1 MKGLSK
7 EIELAL
13 NTIIEGLNYNF
24 FSSDGTNKSQKAS
37 DIADYVKEL
46 EPEKMKKIME
56 SKTSSFNSAKKI
68 LDKWIG
74 SPNAPSKET
83 IRKYINSVIKAGES
97 ALKTLRIA
105 LSVNIDFDEL
115 DAHKHDAAI
124 KAKPIILE
132 SIFDLSSSI
141 DELKGKIESDDLTF
155 TESEFEVG
163 FPEKFARGELIP
175 LNDYHKNWYNEEKDA
190 VRICPFSTKGNIIT
204 IHNLNIQLPTLPKK
218 KSDILFYKKPK
229 EKQFWQR
236 LEVPK
241 ISNDNKEQWIDYI
254 KEEYR
259 RRKEG
264 VWFYNNGE
272 PVYLTGNHYFALQWC
287 KMLDTGTYMDFRYAQ
302 LNMFYHLEACIV
314 DSRCLGQLFVK
325 SRRTGFTFSALA
337 IMLNSSTSTRNNN
350 FGMTSKSNT
359 DASKAFLKYRYMLLN
374 LPFFFLPLIKGKLD
388 SPNMFEFSMP
398 ADSSK
403 EAKKKRESN
412 TDLFLNNLVDYQPT
426 TNDSYDGQAMFMY
439 LGDEAGKWEKPH
451 DYLSHLGQITPT
463 MLQGGNVVG
472 KAFIGSTV
480 GGMKKGGEQFKE
492 IYKSSDVRKRNKITQ
507 MTSSGLYSY
516 FLPAQDNMEA
526 YTDMYGVCHKTKPK
540 NKTINTKG
548 VEIKSGSLD
557 HLLSEEKQKKKQNDI
572 SLNEQFRAYPRT
584 IEHAFRDEASN
595 SPFNITKIYEQLEY
609 NESLPE
615 TEKYTVGNFDWSD
628 GIDSDVVFHPNSSGR
643 FKISWLPSEVDGTLH
658 FRNNVREH
666 NGYFYPNNKDLV
678 RFGADPFSY
687 KSTHGKGSKGG
698 IHGKT
703 LLLSEGNAPNNKF
716 VVEYIAR
723 PPDETIFFEDA
734 IKCVRFYGSPILVES
749 NKKDLLRHMLNR
761 GYRGF
766 CMNRLDRP
774 KHKLNPDEIKYGGQM
789 MAGKDI
795 LDSHISA
802 IGTWIQN
809 YVGVYNDDIN
819 KVRNNGDMG
828 DMPFE
833 ETLKDWLAFDP
844 DKRTDFD
851 ATISSGLAIMACME
865 FKYKGDKEKHKKKID
880 ISSYIKKYDNTGNIG
895 RLI

>member
-24 FSSDGTNKSQKAS
+24 FSADGTNKKQEAS
-37 DIADYVKEL
+37 DIANYVKEL

-74 SPNAPSKET
+74 SPNAPSKDT
-83 IRKYINSVIKAGES
+83 VRKYISNVIKAGES

-105 LSVNIDFDEL
+105 LSVNIDFGEL

-132 SIFDLSSSI
+132 SIFDLSTSI
-141 DELKGKIESDDLTF
+141 DELRGKIETDDLTF
-155 TESEFEVG
+155 TETDFEVG

-175 LNDYHKNWYNEEKDA
+175 LNKYHKKWYNEEEDA
-190 VRICPFSTKGNIIT
+190 VRICPFSKSGEIVT
-204 IHNLNIQLPTLPKK
+204 IGNLNIQLPPIPKK
-218 KSDILFYKKPK
+218 KSNILFYKKSK
-229 EKQFWQR
+229 EKQHWQR
-236 LEVPK
+236 LEVP
-241 ISNDNKEQWIDYI
+241 NVTNENKDQWLDYI

-264 VWFYNNGE
+264 IWFYNNGE

-287 KMLDTGTYMDFRYAQ
+287 KMSDTGTYMDFRYAQ
-302 LNMFYHLEACIV
+302 LNMFYHLEACII
-314 DSRCLGQLFVK
+314 DNRCLGQLFVK
-325 SRRTGFTFSALA
+325 SRRTGFTFSVLA
-337 IMLNSSTSTRNNN
+337 VMLNYSTSTRNNN
-350 FGMTSKSNT
+350 FGMTSKSNG
-359 DASKAFLKYRYMLLN
+359 DAFKAFYKYRFMLLN

-388 SPNMFEFSMP
+388 SPNQFEFSMP
-398 ADSSK
+398 ADSSR
-403 EAKKKRESN
+403 EAKKKRQTNS
-412 TDLFLNNLVDYQPT
+412 DLFLNNFVDYQPT

-439 LGDEAGKWEKPH
+439 LGDESGKWEKPH
-451 DYLSHLGQITPT
+451 DYISHLGQITPT
-463 MLQGGNVVG
+463 MLQGGNIVG

-480 GGMKKGGEQFKE
+480 GAMKKGGEQFKK
-492 IYKSSDVRKRNKITQ
+492 IHNASNVKDRNNITK
-507 MTSSGLYSY
+507 MTPSGLYRY

-526 YTDMYGVCHKTKPK
+526 YTDIYGFCHKEKTKS
-540 NKTINTKG
+540 KTLNIKG
-548 VEIKSGSLD
+548 VEIKNGALD
-557 HLLSEEKQKKKQNDI
+557 YLLAEEKQKKKQNDI

-595 SPFNITKIYEQLEY
+595 SPFNITKIYEQLEH

-615 TEKYTVGNFDWSD
+615 TEKYTTGNFEWSD
-628 GIDSDVVFHPNSSGR
+628 GIDSDVVFHPTDRGR
-643 FKISWLPSEVDGTLH
+643 FKISWIPSEVDNTLH
-658 FRNNVREH
+658 LRNNVREH
-666 NGYFYPNNKDLV
+666 NGFFYPDNKNLV

-703 LLLSEGNAPNNKF
+703 VLLSEGNAPNNKF

-723 PPDETIFFEDA
+723 PPDETIFFEDT
-734 IKCVRFYGSPILVES
+734 IKCIRFYGSPILVES
-749 NKKDLLRHMLNR
+749 NKKDLLRHMFNR

-766 CMNRLDRP
+766 SMNRLDRP
-774 KHKLNPDEIKYGGQM
+774 KSKLNADELKYGGQM
-789 MAGKDI
+789 MSGKDI
-795 LDSHISA
+795 LDSHMSA

-809 YVGVYNDDIN
+809 YVGIYNDEVN
-819 KVRNNGDMG
+819 KLRNIGEIG
-828 DMPFE
+828 EMPFE

-851 ATISSGLAIMACME
+851 ATISSGLAIMACLE
-865 FKYKGDKEKHKKKID
+865 YKYKGGKEKPKSKID
-880 ISSYIKKYDNTGNIG
+880 ISSFVRKYNNKGEFG
-895 RLI
+895 KLV